1 MTGTFYS
8 FEVVPKIP
16 ERLRRLVELSD
27 DLYYSWSSQTR
38 ALFYF
43 LHPELWDMCGHNP
56 KLFLRRVAQHRLEN
70 AVKDRAFMEAFNR
83 VLSDYDTYIK
93 EPPNIDIQKC
103 LTSDQDLVAYFSLEF
118 GLHESL
124 PTYSG
129 GLGILAGDH
138 CKAASDLHV
147 PLVAIGLLYR
157 HGYFTQSIDGY
168 GNQEVHYTDAEFTQ
182 LPISPVRDASG
193 NEIRVSVEF
202 PERAVYIKVWLAQIG
217 HIKLYLLDSDINE
230 NNDVDR
236 TITYQLY
243 GGDTNTRIQQ
253 EILLGVGGVRALRAL
268 GYNPTVWHINEGHAA
283 FQIIERCREY
293 STNGLNFDTALELVA
308 ASTVFT
314 THTPVPA
321 GHDIFGHGL
330 IEHYFTDLCKNLGVS
345 MQDFLDLGST
355 PSSQG
360 GFNMTALALRGSRFH
375 NGVSKIHGEVASR
388 MEAYIWPQIA
398 SEDNPIKHVTNGV
411 HVSTFL
417 APEWSNLF
425 DMEFG
430 REWRNQLLNED
441 YWQRID
447 DIPEYRY
454 WSVRQT
460 LKSILIK
467 DLHNRVDFQCR
478 RNNCGGIEF
487 ERFSQLLQKEGSSAL
502 IIGFARR
509 FATYKRATLLF
520 SDTDRLARLLN
531 NPDRPV
537 MIIFAGKAHPSD
549 MAGQQLIHTI
559 HQLSRQPRF
568 GGRIILLENYNL
580 SLARRL
586 VTGVDVWLNTPEYP
600 MEASGTS
607 GQKAGLNGVL
617 NLSVLDGWW
626 DEGFD
631 GENGWAIQP
640 HNSKDPA
647 ERERL
652 EGQILM
658 DTLEHQVIPLYFGRN
673 GHGYSEGWVK
683 CSKASMKTLLPKFN
697 SQRMVMDYVRNFYSA
712 AAKHGK
718 ALQGKNA
725 DLVKQLTE
733 WKKTIHAHWN
743 NVTIR
748 RLDEPQQS
756 INTGTLMTILVAV
769 NLKGLTA
776 DDVVVECLV
785 GRKSNI
791 GKFIIKDGIKLRPL
805 DKNELGETLF
815 KAEFEPGMAG
825 LQFYKLR
832 VYPYHALLAHPH
844 ETGCMIWL

>member
-1 MTGTFYS
+1 MAGTFYS
-8 FEVVPKIP
+8 FEVVPNIP
-16 ERLRRLVELSD
+16 DRLHRLVELSE

-38 ALFYF
+38 SLFYF
-43 LHPELWDMCGHNP
+43 LHPELWEMCGHNP
-56 KLFLRRVAQHRLEN
+56 KLFLRRVSQRRLEN

-83 VLSDYDTYIK
+83 VLADYDTYLN

-103 LTSDQDLVAYFSLEF
+103 LTNDEDLVAYFSLEF

-138 CKAASDLHV
+138 CKAASDLRV

-157 HGYFTQSIDGY
+157 HGYFTQSIDAY
-168 GNQEVHYTDAEFTQ
+168 GNQEVHYRDAEFSQ
-182 LPISPVRDASG
+182 LPISPVCDASG
-193 NEIRVSVEF
+193 NEIRVGVEF
-202 PERAVYIKVWLAQIG
+202 PERVVYAKLWRAKAG
-217 HIKLYLLDSDINE
+217 HITLYLLDSDISE
-230 NNDVDR
+230 NNEVDR
-236 TITYQLY
+236 TIAYQLY

-268 GYNPTVWHINEGHAA
+268 GHNPTVWHINEGHAA
-283 FQIIERCREY
+283 FQIIERCREH
-293 STNGLNFDTALELVA
+293 TANGLSFYTALDLVA
-308 ASTVFT
+308 SATVFT

-330 IEHYFTDLCKNLGVS
+330 IEHYFSGICSALGINI
-345 MQDFLDLGST
+345 QEFLELGST

-375 NGVSKIHGEVASR
+375 NGVSKIHGEVASK
-388 MEAYIWPQIA
+388 MEAYIWPQVA
-398 SEDNPIKHVTNGV
+398 PEDNPIKHVTNGV

-430 REWRNQLLNED
+430 REWRNQLLNEE

-467 DLHNRVDFQCR
+467 ELHKRVEFQCR

-487 ERFSQLLQKEGSSAL
+487 ERLSNLLHKQGSSAL
-502 IIGFARR
+502 VVGFARR

-520 SDTDRLARLLN
+520 SDPERLARLLN
-531 NPDRPV
+531 NPERPV
-537 MIIFAGKAHPSD
+537 ILVFAGKAHPSD
-549 MAGQQLIHTI
+549 LAGQQLIHTI
-559 HQLSRQPRF
+559 HQLSRQSRF
-568 GGRIILLENYNL
+568 GGKIILLEDYNL
-580 SLARRL
+580 GLARRL

-607 GQKAGLNGVL
+607 GQKAGINGVL
-617 NLSVLDGWW
+617 NLSVVDGWW
-626 DEGFD
+626 HEGFD

-640 HNSKDPA
+640 HNSKDAA
-647 ERERL
+647 ERDRL
-652 EGQILM
+652 ESQILL
-658 DTLEHQVIPLYFGRN
+658 DTLEYQIIPLFFGRN

-683 CSKASMKTLLPKFN
+683 RSKASMKTILPKFN
-697 SQRMVMDYVRNFYSA
+697 SQRMVMDYVRDFYA
-712 AAKHGK
+712 AASKHGK
-718 ALQGKNA
+718 ALAGNNA
-725 DLVKQLTE
+725 SAAKQLTE
-733 WKKTIHAHWN
+733 WKKKIHSHWSK
-743 NVTIR
+743 VTIR
-748 RLDEPQQS
+748 RLDEPQRS
-756 INTGTLMTILVAV
+756 IKTGTLMNILVAV
-769 NLKGLTA
+769 NLSELSA
-776 DDVVVECLV
+776 DDVIVECLM

-791 GKFIIKDGIKLRPL
+791 GKFILKDTLKLQPL
-805 DKNELGETLF
+805 EKNEHGETLF
-815 KAEFEPGMAG
+815 KAEFQPGMAG

-832 VYPYHALLAHPH
+832 VYPYHVLLAHAH

>member
-1 MTGTFYS
+1 MAATYFS
-8 FEVVPKIP
+8 LEVYPSIP
-16 ERLRRLVELSD
+16 PRLNRLVELSE
-27 DLYYSWSSQTR
+27 DLYYSWSSPTR

-43 LHPELWDMCGHNP
+43 LHPELWRMCGHNP
-56 KLFLRRVAQHRLEN
+56 KLFLRRVSQRRLED

-83 VLSDYDTYIK
+83 VLSDYDTYRR
-93 EPPNIDIQKC
+93 ETPNVDIQKC
-103 LTSDQDLVAYFSLEF
+103 LNSDQDLIAYFSLEF

-138 CKAASDLHV
+138 CKAASDLGL

-157 HGYFTQSIDGY
+157 HGYFTQTIDAY
-168 GNQEVHYTDAEFTQ
+168 GNQEAHFTDAEFTQ
-182 LPISPVRDASG
+182 LPITPVCDASG
-193 NEIRVSVEF
+193 KEIRVGVEF
-202 PERAVYIKVWLAQIG
+202 PGRTVYVKVWKAKTG
-217 HIKLYLLDSDINE
+217 HINLYLLDSDIRE
-230 NNDVDR
+230 NDSVDR

-253 EILLGVGGVRALRAL
+253 EILLGIGGVRALRAL
-268 GYNPTVWHINEGHAA
+268 DLYPTVWHINEGHAA

-293 STNGLNFDTALELVA
+293 SVNGLSFDIALELVA
-308 ASTVFT
+308 SATVFT

-330 IEHYFTDLCKNLGVS
+330 IEHYFTGLCTQMGLGV
-345 MQDFLDLGST
+345 DGFLELGST

-360 GFNMTALALRGSRFH
+360 GFNMTAFALRGSRFH
-375 NGVSKIHGEVASR
+375 NGVSRIHGEVASR
-388 MEAYIWPQIA
+388 MEAYIWPQVA
-398 SEDNPIKHVTNGV
+398 PENNPIKYVTNGV
-411 HVSTFL
+411 HAPTFL

-430 REWRNQLLNED
+430 RVWRNQLLNEE
-441 YWQRID
+441 YWQCID

-460 LKSILIK
+460 LKAILIK
-467 DLHNRVDFQCR
+467 EMHSRVEYQCR

-487 ERFSQLLQKEGSSAL
+487 ERMSNLLTKEGSNAL
-502 IIGFARR
+502 FLGFARR

-531 NPDRPV
+531 DPERPV
-537 MIIFAGKAHPSD
+537 ILVFAGKAHPSD
-549 MAGQQLIHTI
+549 LAGQQLIHTI

-586 VTGVDVWLNTPEYP
+586 VTGVDVWINTPEYP

-607 GQKAGLNGVL
+607 GQKAGINGVI
-617 NLSVLDGWW
+617 NLSVVDGWW
-626 DEGFD
+626 GEGYD

-652 EGQILM
+652 EGQILLDM
-658 DTLEHQVIPLYFGRN
+658 LEYQVIPLYFARN

-683 CSKASMKTLLPKFN
+683 RSKASMRTILPKFN
-697 SQRMVMDYVRNFYSA
+697 SQRMVMDYVRDFYAQA
-712 AAKHGK
+712 ARHGK
-718 ALQGKNA
+718 TLQEKNA
-725 DLVKQLTE
+725 ELAGQLTL
-733 WKKTIHAHWN
+733 WKKKVFAHWHK
-743 NVTIR
+743 VTLR

-756 INTGTLMTILVAV
+756 ISTGGVMSILLAV
-769 NLKGLTA
+769 NLTGLTA
-776 DDVVVECLV
+776 DDVIVECLI
-785 GRKSNI
+785 GRKSNMDT
-791 GKFIIKDGIKLRPL
+791 FTVNDSIKLQPL
-805 DKNELGETLF
+805 DKNEQGETLF
-815 KAEFEPGMAG
+815 KAEFEPNMAG
-825 LQFYKLR
+825 LQYYKLR
-832 VYPYHALLAHPH
+832 VYPHHVLLAHPH